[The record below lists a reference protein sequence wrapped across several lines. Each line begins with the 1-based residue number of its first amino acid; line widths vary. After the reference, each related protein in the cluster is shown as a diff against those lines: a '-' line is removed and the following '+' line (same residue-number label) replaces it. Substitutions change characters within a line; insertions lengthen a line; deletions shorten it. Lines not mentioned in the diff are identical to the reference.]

1 MKTSLLTIGL
11 IATLS
16 ACGPSKPADYAILSE
31 EPNPALSKSNVE
43 VQLVAKV
50 DEVRLEQIALE
61 LREDRSEFDKLWIFY
76 YLPDMEVGKGA
87 WATTHFTPD
96 LEVEIGG
103 NTEAQEAQVKTEEI
117 AANETVLGKW
127 YEEQI
132 TRMGFSLIEREGKLY
147 LRTTF
152 PTGGHMD
159 TEVIETKVK
168 GTRRLDP
175 VEANAHGEYQVIEV
189 DGTLGLYGNDGRF
202 AVGQVVK

>member
-1 MKTSLLTIGL
+1 MKTNFLTIGL
-11 IATLS
+11 VAVLS
-16 ACGPSKPADYAILSE
+16 ACGPSKPVDYTILSE
-31 EPNPALSKSNVE
+31 EPNPALSKSNVQ
-43 VQLVAKV
+43 VQLVAKI
-50 DEVRLEQIALE
+50 DEARLEQIAME

-76 YLPDMEVGKGA
+76 YLPEMEVSKVA
-87 WATTHFTPD
+87 WATTHYTPD
-96 LEVEIGG
+96 LEVEISG
-103 NTEAQEAQVKTEEI
+103 NTEEQEAQVKTEEI

-132 TRMGFSLIEREGKLY
+132 TRMGFSLIERESKLY

-159 TEVIETKVK
+159 TGVIEKKVK

-175 VEANAHGEYQVIEV
+175 VEANAHGEYQVIEA

-202 AVGQVVK
+202 AVGQIVK